1 MPDDSRWNFTDFE
14 DYLRSR
20 GLSNRTTY
28 EYLKQLRKLL
38 RWCHQHRL
46 DPELL
51 TPRQVAQW
59 AQTLPPSRES
69 RKQAHTAMKHFAA
82 WRGLPDG
89 YHLAVP
95 VPRKPKRTTR
105 ALSDVD
111 AATARDAALLVGG
124 RPGMAVI
131 LGLYTAARP
140 GEIGGMRWDGWA
152 DGWLRWW
159 RSKVSDWHGVPVHP
173 FLAEQLQRFRDDTG
187 AHSAYLF
194 PGAAGRPHVGAGTIW
209 DWVRQVSE
217 TAGVAFR
224 PQQLRATALTI
235 VNDAT
240 DNLRAAQEFA
250 GHSDPEV
257 TAGYT
262 RATDRMLADAA
273 SSFDIYDGGRN
284 GSPAEDGG
292 RDGSPAEDAGR
303 DGSRVEDAVA
313 PPAAT
318 TDEHQLEIVA
328 VYTNYDRFDAKRAD
342 GRCCH
347 RLERN
352 GAVELLPD
360 SCYGECSCGARGDTV
375 DGWQE
380 ARWWCRHHR
389 DELGLPRQPL
399 LPERVIH
406 V

>member
-1 MPDDSRWNFTDFE
+1 MDGADRWNFTDFD
-14 DYLRSR
+14 DYLRRR
-20 GLSNRTTY
+20 GLADRTTN
-28 EYLKQLRKLL
+28 EYLKQLRRLL
-38 RWCHQHRL
+38 RWCHHHHL
-46 DPELL
+46 DVEEL

-59 AQTLPPSRES
+59 AETLPPSRDS
-69 RKQAHTAMKHFAA
+69 RKQAHTAIKHFAS

-89 YHLAVP
+89 YHMAIP
-95 VPRKPKRTTR
+95 VPRKPKRRSR
-105 ALSDVD
+105 ALSDGD
-111 AATARDAALLVGG
+111 AATVRDTALLVGG

-140 GEIGGMRWDGWA
+140 GEVAVMRWDGWH

-159 RSKVSDWHGVPVHP
+159 RSKVKDYHEVPVHP

-194 PGAAGRPHVGAGTIW
+194 PGAAGRPHVCTTTVW
-209 DWVRQVSE
+209 EWMTHVSKV
-217 TAGVAFR
+217 AGVAFT

-250 GHSDPEV
+250 GHADPEV

-273 SSFDIYDGGRN
+273 ASFDSYDGG
-284 GSPAEDGG
+284 GD
-292 RDGSPAEDAGR
+292 DSPAEDAGG
-303 DGSRVEDAVA
+303 DASRVEEAVA

-328 VYTNYDRFDAKRAD
+328 VYTNFDRFDAKRAD
-342 GRCCH
+342 RRSCH
-347 RLERN
+347 QLEQN
-352 GAVELLPD
+352 GAVELLAD

-380 ARWWCRHHR
+380 AREWCRHHR
-389 DELGLPRQPL
+389 DQLGLPRQPT
-399 LPERVIH
+399 LPEH
-406 V
+406 VRRL

>member
-20 GLSNRTTY
+20 GLSDRTTY
-28 EYLKQLRKLL
+28 EYPKWLRRLL

-46 DPELL
+46 DPEEL

-59 AQTLPPSRES
+59 AETLPPSWGS

-89 YHLAVP
+89 YHLAIP
-95 VPRKPKRTTR
+95 VPRKPKRTSR
-105 ALSDVD
+105 ALSDAD
-111 AATARDAALLVGG
+111 AATVRDTALIVGG

-131 LGLYTAARP
+131 LGLYTAARR
-140 GEIGGMRWDGWA
+140 GEIAGMRWDGWD

-159 RSKVSDWHGVPVHP
+159 RSKVSDWHRVPVHP
-173 FLAEQLQRFRDDTG
+173 VLAEQLQRFHDDTG
-187 AHSAYLF
+187 AHSTYLF
-194 PGAAGRPHVGAGTIW
+194 PGSSGGAHVSACAVWEWMTH
-209 DWVRQVSE
+209 VSKM
-217 TAGVAFR
+217 AGVVFT

-250 GHSDPEV
+250 GHADPEV

-273 SSFDIYDGGRN
+273 GSFDIYDGG
-284 GSPAEDGG
+284 G
-292 RDGSPAEDAGR
+292 DGSRVEDAGG

-313 PPAAT
+313 PAAAT
-318 TDEHQLEIVA
+318 ADEHQLEIVA
-328 VYTNYDRFDAKRAD
+328 VYTNFDRFDAKRAD
-342 GRCCH
+342 GRRTH
-347 RLERN
+347 QLERD
-352 GAVELLPD
+352 GAVELLAD
-360 SCYGECSCGARGDTV
+360 SFYGECSCGARGDTV

-389 DELGLPRQPL
+389 DELGLPRQRS
-399 LPERVIH
+399 LPEH
-406 V
+406 VRRL